1 MKRSFALGAFGGFVV
16 VAVCA
21 LFAWH
26 MSRPV
31 AVLATSVLQGP
42 PPNTNL
48 ALVGGVARSSDGNVL
63 ATVSDSKIVQL
74 WDAKTGALLHT
85 LEGEKEWLGA
95 PAFSPDGSVL
105 ATTSSV
111 SSFNKQIGRLQ
122 LWNPS
127 TGERL
132 TTVEGI
138 DWPKSVKFDPLG
150 NFLVVGANGDLYE
163 VDLSTYGIVQHVSRP
178 HGSRV
183 LTTMDFDP
191 GGTFL
196 ATAGQDG
203 SVKLWKMPLLD
214 PVRTFDAGIPIVKVE
229 IPGEGNSP
237 VPATSVAFS
246 HDGKWLAACNQ
257 EGTVFVWNV
266 TGGEVARYDYGKLQ
280 RGQSIHAAEPNSL
293 AFTSDDRWL
302 ITTDRTGTAIRLLSV
317 VSRRELTTPLST
329 HGDTPILALDASLPN
344 DSVAFVY
351 RVYQPAASKFEIW
364 ALAVPH

>member
-1 MKRSFALGAFGGFVV
+1 MKRGFVFGTLGGFLL

-21 LFAWH
+21 LFAWRT
-26 MSRPV
+26 SRPV
-31 AVLATSVLQGP
+31 TVLATAVLQGP
-42 PPNTNL
+42 PPTAEL
-48 ALVGGVARSSDGNVL
+48 ALVTGVARSPDGNIL

-74 WDAKTGALLHT
+74 WDPKTGALLHT

-95 PAFSPDGSVL
+95 PAFSPDSTVL

-122 LWNPS
+122 LWNPT

-150 NFLVVGANGDLYE
+150 NFLVVGADGGLYE

-178 HGSRV
+178 HGNRV
-183 LTTMDFDP
+183 LTTLDFDP
-191 GGTFL
+191 SGTLL

-203 SVKLWKMPLLD
+203 TVKLWKMPLLE
-214 PVRTFDAGIPIVKVE
+214 PVRTFDAGIPIVKVG

-246 HDGKWLAACNQ
+246 HDGTWLAASNL

-266 TGGEVARYDYGKLQ
+266 TGGEVSRYDYGKLQ

-302 ITTDRTGTAIRLLSV
+302 ITTDRTGTAIRLLNVRSK
-317 VSRRELTTPLST
+317 RELTTPLST
-329 HGDTPILALDASLPN
+329 HGDTAILALDASLRD
-344 DSVAFVY
+344 DSIAFVY
-351 RVYQPAASKFEIW
+351 RLYQPAASKFEIW
-364 ALAVPH
+364 TLALPH

>member
-1 MKRSFALGAFGGFVV
+1 MKRGFVFGALGGFLL

-21 LFAWH
+21 LFAWRT
-26 MSRPV
+26 SRPV
-31 AVLATSVLQGP
+31 TVLATAVLQGP
-42 PPNTNL
+42 PPTAEL
-48 ALVGGVARSSDGNVL
+48 ALVSGVARSPDGNIL

-74 WDAKTGALLHT
+74 WDPKTGALLHT
-85 LEGEKEWLGA
+85 LEGDKEWLGA
-95 PAFSPDGSVL
+95 PAFSPDSTVL

-122 LWNPS
+122 LWNPT

-150 NFLVVGANGDLYE
+150 NFLVVGADGGLYE

-178 HGSRV
+178 HGNRV
-183 LTTMDFDP
+183 LTTLDFDP
-191 GGTFL
+191 SGTLL

-203 SVKLWKMPLLD
+203 TVKLWKMPLLE
-214 PVRTFDAGIPIVKVE
+214 PVRTFDAGIPIVKVG

-246 HDGKWLAACNQ
+246 HDGTWLAASNL

-302 ITTDRTGTAIRLLSV
+302 ITTDRTGTAIRLLNVASK
-317 VSRRELTTPLST
+317 RELTTPLST
-329 HGDTPILALDASLPN
+329 HGDTAILALDASLRD
-344 DSVAFVY
+344 DSIAFVY
-351 RVYQPAASKFEIW
+351 RLYQPAASKFEIW
-364 ALAVPH
+364 TLALPH